1 MKTIMYFNTK
11 GKKRIG
17 IVTRKWSTYPYGYW
31 GFQVRTLT
39 GRKAWILWYKQ
50 IDEHWQVGK

>member
-1 MKTIMYFNTK
+1 MYFNTK